1 MLILIILDKVNG
13 SLWSYKRKGESPRSR
28 LPEEWMLVVCL
39 GGRTSRSPLGPQSH
53 MIPMN
58 HYVYLKLTI
67 FRGRRDCKIIFAPDV
82 TLGNMSK
89 YQEMDHMWSF
99 VK

>member
-1 MLILIILDKVNG
+1 MLILIILDKLNG
-13 SLWSYKRKGESPRSR
+13 SLWSYKRKGESTRSR
-28 LPEEWMLVVCL
+28 LPEEWMLVVWIM
-39 GGRTSRSPLGPQSH
+39 GGISRSPLGPHSH

-58 HYVYLKLTI
+58 HYVYLKLTT

-89 YQEMDHMWSF
+89 YQEM
-99 VK
+99 KQI